1 MSPTADVRLH
11 YFDCRSRG
19 QALRFALVD
28 AGVAFEDAR
37 TPIEELEAFRERA
50 AAGEPGPSSGRAET
64 ETARSGPFGAL
75 PVLEWHGHVVA
86 QTLAIATFLASE
98 LALDGDSDPRRRS
111 VLDMATQAAHL
122 DMQVPYRE
130 LLWRRPD
137 LPEAKLLAM
146 AGILR
151 DHLLTKTRQL
161 EAFFAGVESGGPYF
175 GAAAPAMADYF
186 VYESLDRASAVFGTA
201 FESELAKQPAMQ
213 CLWRSLGCRPRIA
226 AYLDAGGV
234 PFNVTASPW
243 EETHRARLRV

>member
-1 MSPTADVRLH
+1 MSPAADVRLH

-50 AAGEPGPSSGRAET
+50 AAGGPGPSSGEA
-64 ETARSGPFGAL
+64 ETARSNPFGAL

-98 LALDGDSDPRRRS
+98 LALDGDSGPRRRS
-111 VLDMATQAAHL
+111 ILDMATQAAHL

-137 LPEAKLLAM
+137 LPDAKLLAM

-151 DHLLTKTRQL
+151 DHLLTKTQQL
-161 EAFFAGVESGGPYF
+161 EVLFAGARPRGPYF
-175 GAAAPAMADYF
+175 GGAAPAMADYF
-186 VYESLDRASAVFGTA
+186 VYESLDRARAVFGAA

-213 CLWRSLGCRPRIA
+213 GLWRALREQPRIA

-243 EETHRARLRV
+243 ETTHRARLPA

>member
-1 MSPTADVRLH
+1 V
-11 YFDCRSRG
+11 
-19 QALRFALVD
+19 
-28 AGVAFEDAR
+28 
-37 TPIEELEAFRERA
+37 I
-50 AAGEPGPSSGRAET
+50 
-64 ETARSGPFGAL
+64 
-75 PVLEWHGHVVA
+75 A

-98 LALDGDSDPRRRS
+98 LALDGDLDRRRRT

-137 LPEAKLLAM
+137 LPDDKLLAM
-146 AGILR
+146 AGVLR
-151 DHLLTKTRQL
+151 EHLLTKTRQL
-161 EAFFAGVESGGPYF
+161 EALFAGAQPGGPYF
-175 GAAAPAMADYF
+175 GGAAPAMADYF

-213 CLWRSLGCRPRIA
+213 GLWRALGERPRIA

-243 EETHRARLRV
+243 EKAHRARLRD